1 MSGDQRSTNTITAV
15 ADAFYD
21 SIPLVVFTGQV
32 PLNLI
37 GNDAFQ
43 EVDIVGM
50 TRGITK
56 YSVTV
61 RDRKELGKILKME
74 EKTER
79 WSCIFSWEIYNKS
92 VTVQYLHCYITPEKY
107 RYRNRINSERKI
119 MKKNRW
125 EQTYREGGSIMRN
138 MEFKMERQGLLTVG
152 QEVDVTESALPTSYY
167 YTIQPMIAMSKNY
180 PGYERLQS
188 RKGIVKDIKETDR
201 GYYTVVEF
209 DEEDI
214 GN

>member
-1 MSGDQRSTNTITAV
+1 
-15 ADAFYD
+15 
-21 SIPLVVFTGQV
+21 
-32 PLNLI
+32 
-37 GNDAFQ
+37 
-43 EVDIVGM
+43 
-50 TRGITK
+50 
-56 YSVTV
+56 
-61 RDRKELGKILKME
+61 
-74 EKTER
+74 
-79 WSCIFSWEIYNKS
+79 
-92 VTVQYLHCYITPEKY
+92 
-107 RYRNRINSERKI
+107 
-119 MKKNRW
+119 
-125 EQTYREGGSIMRN
+125 MRN

-214 GN
+214 EN

>member
-1 MSGDQRSTNTITAV
+1 MA
-15 ADAFYD
+15 
-21 SIPLVVFTGQV
+21 
-32 PLNLI
+32 
-37 GNDAFQ
+37 
-43 EVDIVGM
+43 
-50 TRGITK
+50 
-56 YSVTV
+56 
-61 RDRKELGKILKME
+61 
-74 EKTER
+74 EKQKR
-79 WSCIFSWEIYNKS
+79 WSCFFLREIYNKN
-92 VTVQYLHCYITPEKY
+92 VTVQGYGYQ
-107 RYRNRINSERKI
+107 NRINNEKEDYE
-119 MKKNRW
+119 KNRW
-125 EQTYREGGSIMRN
+125 EQLYREGGSIMRN